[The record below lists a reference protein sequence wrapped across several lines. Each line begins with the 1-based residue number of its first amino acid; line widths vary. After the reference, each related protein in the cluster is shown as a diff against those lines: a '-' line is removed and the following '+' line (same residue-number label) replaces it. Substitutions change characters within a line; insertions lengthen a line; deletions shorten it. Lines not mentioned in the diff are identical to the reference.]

1 MKKNAKS
8 HRPQKAR
15 NRHGGRA
22 SVTDAASCKRPHP
35 VAGTV
40 AISAARA
47 KAARRAMAQDT
58 IRPRPSKSNL
68 ARISPHHRAAA
79 QAIARDDDRM
89 ALALLLAPFLIIAL
103 SLVAERNLRD
113 VIVRVPAAITSSSE
127 TAPAASRPGAPA
139 MASLERREPFPPPAP
154 PLPSLSLSI
163 EPPLPPMSTL
173 MAPPLPALATL
184 IEARLPALSTLI
196 EPPLPVLATLIE
208 PALPSLAT
216 LIEPPL
222 PALATLIAPHL
233 PALAIL
239 IEPPLPS
246 LTTLIDP
253 PLPALAR
260 LIERAHPS
268 GPTLCEPTPGTLA
281 AARAPAIAA
290 PMPHFSS
297 PAHFGRALSD
307 AARTQL
313 SDFVIYNP
321 KYVRIAYPMGD
332 VPALFGV
339 CTDVIVRAYR
349 ALGVDLQA
357 LVQETRAGTGD
368 RNIDHRRV
376 EVVRRFLAR
385 HGQSLPISDFAE
397 SYLPGD
403 IVTYHRP
410 QNRTTTAHIAI
421 VTDRIAPSGRP
432 MIVHNRGW
440 GPQLEDALFV
450 DRITGHYRFQG
461 LATQTRSAAI
471 DSVPPPPAKPSRL
484 ARQASRQI
492 R

>member
-22 SVTDAASCKRPHP
+22 SGPDAASCKRPHP

-58 IRPRPSKSNL
+58 IRPRPSKSNI
-68 ARISPHHRAAA
+68 ARINPRHRAAA
-79 QAIARDDDRM
+79 QAIARDDDRI

-139 MASLERREPFPPPAP
+139 MASLERRDPFPPPAP

-173 MAPPLPALATL
+173 MDPPLPALATL

-222 PALATLIAPHL
+222 PALATLI
-233 PALAIL
+233 
-239 IEPPLPS
+239 
-246 LTTLIDP
+246 DP

-268 GPTLCEPTPGTLA
+268 GPALCEPAPGTLA

-297 PAHFGRALSD
+297 PADFGRALSD